1 MVSSSRPWSGLPR
14 PRGSAI
20 MGVPAGSAEQE
31 QAQAQSRPPSQ
42 QQHNGTEPSAR
53 AGRGERQQKR
63 GLTDYLGAIP
73 PARSCHSPSA
83 SSCCFFHLRAQLDCR
98 FSRKTRCTSQGPA
111 NERVRLRWI
120 CRVLW
125 SWKEKWETSGL
136 TLSRNQATLT
146 EAGKGGCSSLQLDA
160 VAEIHG
166 RHTRR
171 ARAVDAVS

>member
-1 MVSSSRPWSGLPR
+1 
-14 PRGSAI
+14 
-20 MGVPAGSAEQE
+20 MGVPAGSAE

-42 QQHNGTEPSAR
+42 RQHNGTEPSAR
-53 AGRGERQQKR
+53 AGRGERQQKC
-63 GLTDYLGAIP
+63 GLTDYLGATP
-73 PARSCHSPSA
+73 PVRSCHSLST
-83 SSCCFFHLRAQLDCR
+83 SSCRYFLLRAQLDCR
-98 FSRKTRCTSQGPA
+98 LTRKTRCTSQGPA

-125 SWKEKWETSGL
+125 SWKGKWETSGV

-146 EAGKGGCSSLQLDA
+146 EAGKGGCSSAQPDG

-171 ARAVDAVS
+171 ARAAEAVS